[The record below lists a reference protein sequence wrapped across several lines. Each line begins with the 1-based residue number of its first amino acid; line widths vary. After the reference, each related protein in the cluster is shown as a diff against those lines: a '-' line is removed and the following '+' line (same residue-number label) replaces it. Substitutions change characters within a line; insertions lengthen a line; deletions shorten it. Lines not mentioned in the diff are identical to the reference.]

1 MYANLGALA
10 GWSVDPQCFLV
21 LFIGCSILKAEDE
34 SKKRMRALHAAE
46 LGALVVRE
54 LIIVVGS
61 HYPVPLAYR
70 INHLSIDCIT
80 NSQVIVCMQLRLMRP
95 TVRRRRTSAT
105 GDM

>member
-80 NSQVIVCMQLRLMRP
+80 NSQACVY
-95 TVRRRRTSAT
+95 AT
-105 GDM
+105 